1 MKLLLTG
8 SSGFIGQSIIHRF
21 KDNYHIITRK
31 RNDEFKINEDVV
43 IHLAGIAHDLK
54 NVINPEEYYN
64 VNCDY
69 TKTIFDKFLN
79 SNSKIFIYFSSVKAV
94 SDKCENVLTED
105 TPPNPMTHYGKSKL
119 FAENYI
125 QSQNIPENKKV
136 YILRPC
142 MVHGPGNK
150 GNLNQLFTF
159 LNILPFWPLGS
170 FENKRSYCSIWNLL
184 FIVEELFKG
193 HVDSGIYN
201 ISDTNTIST
210 NNLIIMMRSIMNKK
224 YFKII
229 KIPKTFI
236 YIVAAIGTNLRL
248 IFNQDK
254 LNKLTESYIVSNKK
268 IIKAIHKELPLDA
281 KEGMQKTLESF
292 KLKSFDIS

>member
-1 MKLLLTG
+1 MKNFILSKAVTANQLTSEGVRIEFDQTNSLMKL
-8 SSGFIGQSIIHRF
+8 I
-21 KDNYHIITRK
+21 
-31 RNDEFKINEDVV
+31 
-43 IHLAGIAHDLK
+43 
-54 NVINPEEYYN
+54 
-64 VNCDY
+64 
-69 TKTIFDKFLN
+69 
-79 SNSKIFIYFSSVKAV
+79 
-94 SDKCENVLTED
+94 VLD
-105 TPPNPMTHYGKSKL
+105 
-119 FAENYI
+119 
-125 QSQNIPENKKV
+125 
-136 YILRPC
+136 
-142 MVHGPGNK
+142 
-150 GNLNQLFTF
+150 QLFTF
-159 LNILPFWPLGS
+159 LNILQFWPLGS

-210 NNLIIMMRSIMNKK
+210 NDLIIMMRSIMNKK

-254 LNKLTESYIVSNKK
+254 LNKLTESYIVSNEK